1 MDEVIVYQ
9 TEDNGACVL
18 FPVLDC
24 GLTLEEIALKDV
36 PAGAPFFYMD
46 RTLVPPDIEYSNAWE
61 ADFSN
66 PDGHG
71 MGYEAFFAA
80 RGSDE

>member
-1 MDEVIVYQ
+1 MSQVIVYQ
-9 TEDNGACVL
+9 TSDNGACVL

-24 GLTLEEIALKDV
+24 GLTLKEIALKDV

-46 RTLVPPDIEYSNAWE
+46 SFLVPPDMEYSNAWE

-71 MGYEAFFAA
+71 MGYELFFATYGA
-80 RGSDE
+80 KE

>member
-1 MDEVIVYQ
+1 MNKVIVFK

-46 RTLVPPDIEYSNAWE
+46 STLVPLDFDYSNAWE

-80 RGSDE
+80 RGSNE